1 MHWWMLVEACQ
12 RVNERRPHHRGYDSN
27 TLHKNPRCGGGPVK
41 SPGCSTPTFFPRL
54 MMIWERIE
62 ISAEVSCRSRV
73 YVGGLGRQLLRAFN
87 ASKRSSK
94 CKIGQYTLGPSNRCV
109 RPAARSRPSL
119 RAMAF
124 VTSMVKREQIAVR
137 AASSCTRSDIH
148 ACVHCSLYSMYF
160 GAKTD
165 LNPLRGVPDL
175 RVRHSRLYLGSYRFM
190 VRRN

>member
-62 ISAEVSCRSRV
+62 ISAEVTCRSRV

-109 RPAARSRPSL
+109 RPARSRPSL

-137 AASSCTRSDIH
+137 ASSSCTRSDIH
-148 ACVHCSLYSMYF
+148 ACVHCTQCTS
-160 GAKTD
+160 A
-165 LNPLRGVPDL
+165 LRL
-175 RVRHSRLYLGSYRFM
+175 TSIC
-190 VRRN
+190 

>member
-1 MHWWMLVEACQ
+1 MHWWMSVEACQ

-41 SPGCSTPTFFPRL
+41 SPRCSTPTFFPRL

-62 ISAEVSCRSRV
+62 ICAEVSCRSRV

-137 AASSCTRSDIH
+137 ASSSCTRSDIH
-148 ACVHCSLYSMYF
+148 ACVHCTQCTS
-160 GAKTD
+160 A
-165 LNPLRGVPDL
+165 LRL
-175 RVRHSRLYLGSYRFM
+175 TSIC
-190 VRRN
+190 